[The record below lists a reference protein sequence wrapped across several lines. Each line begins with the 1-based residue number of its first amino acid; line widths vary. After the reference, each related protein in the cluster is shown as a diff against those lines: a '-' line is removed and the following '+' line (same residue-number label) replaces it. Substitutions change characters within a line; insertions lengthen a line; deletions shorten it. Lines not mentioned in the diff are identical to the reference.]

1 VCEGCQTVDDQTALR
16 RGEMENAEERLSPSE
31 KRTLLHLVEG
41 ERHASELDWVA
52 LQRLKRL
59 GLAEVRGTGISITQD
74 GLRLLQ
80 RLQP

>member
-1 VCEGCQTVDDQTALR
+1 
-16 RGEMENAEERLSPSE
+16 MENAEERLSPSE

-80 RLQP
+80 RLQT